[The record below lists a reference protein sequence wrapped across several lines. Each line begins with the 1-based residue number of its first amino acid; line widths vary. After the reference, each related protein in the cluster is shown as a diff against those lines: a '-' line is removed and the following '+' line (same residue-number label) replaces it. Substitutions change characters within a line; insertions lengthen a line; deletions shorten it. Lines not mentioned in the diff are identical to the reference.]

1 MNISLHM
8 QFFTTELNVPSLPIY
23 HSHTCTSSL
32 FYVSVFWILLSLP
45 LKLFI
50 IFFCCIIAFLLYIV
64 ELRRRKGR
72 KEGKYTFHI
81 INFQTVFSPYFF
93 QSKMFYFPGSMY
105 SLLYE
110 VRGKIAALALCVA
123 VALEVKDKRNKTFL
137 KKKIRSEKCIWFLF
151 VYCCTTSVIAWVESD
166 WQRGSGPSDS
176 NAFALFISLTYK
188 KNVLAYMMSTI
199 QAEVKSLIFGV

>member
-1 MNISLHM
+1 MNGSLHM
-8 QFFTTELNVPSLPIY
+8 QFFTTEINVPSLPMY
-23 HSHTCTSSL
+23 HSHVCTSSL

-64 ELRRRKGR
+64 GLKRRKGR
-72 KEGKYTFHI
+72 KENILSMLLIFKLF
-81 INFQTVFSPYFF
+81 FFPYFF
-93 QSKMFYFPGSMY
+93 QSKMFYFPGSMCA
-105 SLLYE
+105 LLYE

-137 KKKIRSEKCIWFLF
+137 KKKIWSEKCIWFLF

-166 WQRGSGPSDS
+166 WRQGSGPSDS
-176 NAFALFISLTYK
+176 NAFALFISLTY
-188 KNVLAYMMSTI
+188 
-199 QAEVKSLIFGV
+199 